1 MVYSG
6 NNLVGARGFEP
17 RLPDGEL
24 CFTGRRGQP
33 YPPDTQ
39 KIIEPRTT
47 LPLCALKLQT
57 AHNAIAVRSKLAEGG
72 GIEPHGF
79 SPVHRFRGGSATI
92 HRRPL
97 CIQIWCP
104 RRDLHSHSRNGNWF
118 LRPARLLFRHPGI
131 GAPIR
136 TRTGFQRICSPPP
149 RPLRHSVLE
158 QQQNF
163 GWGGRTRTFD
173 RSGQSRVQL
182 PLCHSPTFWL
192 RGPVSSRPLCGF
204 RAALSPD

>member
-57 AHNAIAVRSKLAEGG
+57 AHNAIAVRSKLAEGLGVEPSGAIYDACRGSSAVASRPPRPLWREARDSNSVIAGLESAALPVEPASRRILAEGG

-92 HRRPL
+92 HRCPL

-136 TRTGFQRICSPPP
+136 TRTG
-149 RPLRHSVLE
+149 
-158 QQQNF
+158 
-163 GWGGRTRTFD
+163 
-173 RSGQSRVQL
+173 
-182 PLCHSPTFWL
+182 
-192 RGPVSSRPLCGF
+192 
-204 RAALSPD
+204 